1 MENIELFDDL
11 IEITQAFP
19 VSDEE
24 ARQREANKKP
34 IKDEI
39 KTNTLEIKLPEEE
52 QEEEEEEEIE
62 PSNEDNEDNVD
73 NVDDVDDEV
82 EDDITEEQKEV
93 IEQVSSLK
101 NLGAL
106 LLPDDYEVESVEKAL
121 EDSNNY
127 RNQMAINTVFNSIPD
142 VEVPGLGNAKDLF
155 VYMFEH
161 GGTDLDKFKQIFGNE
176 SFNPNNF
183 DLQKEEDRRKILETY
198 YSKKGFNEAKTKKL
212 VDKIFDD
219 FEDESEATE
228 ALGELV
234 KIDAQSKQAHLQE
247 LELKKQE
254 KLKEAQ
260 IAYQHQVDI
269 LNGKDLVGGYP
280 MGKEEKPKALNSLYN
295 KVNVGGKEMSDFDYR
310 LQGVVLRNPELT
322 LALSAFLNTL
332 SQDNKGNVFFDLS
345 KFERKEKTKVV
356 KNLREEVSRAT
367 SGTRRKMTSSSSV
380 ENPNNKGFKWD
391 SVVDYDDLI

>member
-24 ARQREANKKP
+24 ARLREADKKP
-34 IKDEI
+34 VKDEI

-52 QEEEEEEEIE
+52 VEDDEEEEIDE
-62 PSNEDNEDNVD
+62 KSIEKEDE
-73 NVDDVDDEV
+73 VDDEV
-82 EDDITEEQKEV
+82 DDEISEEEKQV
-93 IEQVSSLK
+93 VEQVTALK

-106 LLPDDYEVESVEKAL
+106 LLPDDYEAESVEKAL

-127 RNQMAINTVFNSIPD
+127 RNQLAVNTIFNSIPD

-155 VYMFEH
+155 VYMYEH
-161 GGTDLDKFKQIFGNE
+161 GGTDLDKFKQTFGNE

-183 DLQKEEDRRKILETY
+183 DLQEEDDRRKVLETY
-198 YSKKGFNEAKTKKL
+198 YSKKGFNEIKTKKL

-219 FEDESEATE
+219 LEDESEATE

-247 LELKKQE
+247 LEVKKQE
-254 KLKEAQ
+254 RIKEAQ

-280 MGKEEKPKALNSLYN
+280 MGKEEKPKALNSLYS

-332 SQDNKGNVFFDLS
+332 SQDNKGNVYFDLS
-345 KFERKEKTKVV
+345 KFERKEKTKAV
-356 KNLREEVSRAT
+356 KSLREEVSRAT
-367 SGTRRKMTSSSSV
+367 SGTRRKMTSSSSG

-391 SVVDYDDLI
+391 SVVDYNELM

>member
-24 ARQREANKKP
+24 TKQREADKKP

-39 KTNTLEIKLPEEE
+39 KTNTLEIKLPKEELE
-52 QEEEEEEEIE
+52 VEDDEEEEEIE
-62 PSNEDNEDNVD
+62 PSNQDI
-73 NVDDVDDEV
+73 VDDEV
-82 EDDITEEQKEV
+82 EDEVTEEQKD
-93 IEQVSSLK
+93 ILEQVSSLK

-127 RNQMAINTVFNSIPD
+127 RNQMAVNTVFNSIPD

-161 GGTDLDKFKQIFGNE
+161 GGTDLDKFKQTFGNE

-183 DLQKEEDRRKILETY
+183 DLQKEDDRRKVLETY
-198 YSKKGFNEAKTKKL
+198 YSKKGFDEVKTKKL

-247 LELKKQE
+247 LEVKKQE
-254 KLKEAQ
+254 RIKEAQ

-269 LNGKDLVGGYP
+269 LNGKDSVGGYP

-332 SQDNKGNVFFDLS
+332 SQDNKGNVFFDLT

-356 KNLREEVSRAT
+356 KSLREEVSRAT
-367 SGTRRKMTSSSSV
+367 SGTRRKMTSSSSG
-380 ENPNNKGFKWD
+380 ENPNSKGFKWD
-391 SVVDYDDLI
+391 SVVDYNELM

>member
-24 ARQREANKKP
+24 AKQREADKKP
-34 IKDEI
+34 VKDEI
-39 KTNTLEIKLPEEE
+39 KTNTLEIKIPKDEEVE
-52 QEEEEEEEIE
+52 EEEEEEEIE
-62 PSNEDNEDNVD
+62 PSNQ
-73 NVDDVDDEV
+73 DDVDDEV
-82 EDDITEEQKEV
+82 EDDITEEQKD
-93 IEQVSSLK
+93 IIDQVSSLK

-106 LLPDDYEVESVEKAL
+106 LLPDDYQVESVEKAL

-127 RNQMAINTVFNSIPD
+127 RNQMAVNTVFNSIPD

-161 GGTDLDKFKQIFGNE
+161 GGTDLDKFKQTFGNE

-183 DLQKEEDRRKILETY
+183 DLQKEDDRRKVLETY
-198 YSKKGFNEAKTKKL
+198 YSKKGFNEVKTKKL

-247 LELKKQE
+247 LEVKKQE
-254 KLKEAQ
+254 RIKEAQ

-269 LNGKDLVGGYP
+269 LNGKDSVGGYP

-332 SQDNKGNVFFDLS
+332 SQDNKGNVFFDLT

-356 KNLREEVSRAT
+356 KSLREEVSRAT
-367 SGTRRKMTSSSSV
+367 SGTRRKMTSSSSG
-380 ENPNNKGFKWD
+380 ENPNSKGFKWD
-391 SVVDYDDLI
+391 SVVDYNELM